1 MEKQTAACELIYRA
15 DFIRKRRVRKGRVE
29 YLVKWKGYQNR
40 DSTWEPEKNI
50 LDRTLI
56 LDYNQRQN
64 RRKIGKRR
72 KSEVENFKP
81 SGSPIY
87 PAFTDDKN
95 NNRTTKSSHH
105 KRHFLF
111 DKSNENGEHDESIK
125 NELQEDISPEE
136 SDTEKMDNDPEYKFF
151 NHLNLRKNKDCD
163 SVLYNSDDCYDEKSK
178 RDQMC
183 FDWLANPI
191 RPHEDQKLDS
201 RETDIATE
209 LSQKVSSDADPNESD
224 QETVEWVESDLEMDI
239 DNEDQNKKED
249 DLKGFPDVVATD
261 VTCNSV
267 TVTFFESPSKMGFFE
282 SDE

>member
-1 MEKQTAACELIYRA
+1 MEKQTACELIYRA

-56 LDYNQRQN
+56 LDYNQRQT

-72 KSEVENFKP
+72 RSEVENFKP

-111 DKSNENGEHDESIK
+111 DKSNENGEHDENIK
-125 NELQEDISPEE
+125 NELEEDVSPVE
-136 SDTEKMDNDPEYKFF
+136 SDAEKMDHDPEYKFF

-163 SVLYNSDDCYDEKSK
+163 SVLLNSDDCFDEKSK
-178 RDQMC
+178 CDQKC
-183 FDWLANPI
+183 FDWLATPI
-191 RPHEDQKLDS
+191 RPHEDQKLDA
-201 RETDIATE
+201 RDTDIATE
-209 LSQKVSSDADPNESD
+209 LNQKMSSAANDNDSD

-239 DNEDQNKKED
+239 DNEDQSKKED
-249 DLKGFPDVVATD
+249 NLKGFPDVVATD
-261 VTCNSV
+261 VTCNSL

>member
-29 YLVKWKGYQNR
+29 YLVKWKGYPNR

-95 NNRTTKSSHH
+95 NNRTTKGSHQ

-111 DKSNENGEHDESIK
+111 DKSNENEENDENIK

-136 SDTEKMDNDPEYKFF
+136 SDAEKMDNDPEYKFF

-163 SVLYNSDDCYDEKSK
+163 SVLYNSDDCFDEKSK

-183 FDWLANPI
+183 FDWLSNPI
-191 RPHEDQKLDS
+191 RPHEDQKLDA